1 MDNNND
7 LSNVEFELDE
17 SEKQIPQETPTQ
29 AQDVPIVDFFN
40 SAGNTKLDS
49 DEETTDTDNK
59 EEPNKEKPK
68 GKIVLGKLISGKSAV
83 TLVNIFIPS
92 FIVFALN
99 RFGYDAQKSQLKLSS
114 EEKDILTPVVQDCLD
129 YVEINFDNPFY
140 ALAFVATMIYG
151 SKVFDI
157 VPDLKKVK
165 NDLTEDIE
173 EIPTSIKR
181 NDSDGIVDLND
192 YIKPEQ
198 PTNRQYTEVRKK
210 LESTTIRK
218 EKNRIIIEAMETE
231 APKDLIEAYKI
242 YNGIF
247 PERNENYFR
256 KWHSDNI
263 EIFPDSLKFNDES
276 LL

>member
-1 MDNNND
+1 MDNQND
-7 LSNVEFELDE
+7 LENVDFELE
-17 SEKQIPQETPTQ
+17 QEVQHTEAPKPIKETP
-29 AQDVPIVDFFN
+29 VIDFFN

-49 DEETTDTDNK
+49 EEATDTDIK
-59 EEPNKEKPK
+59 ETPDPTKPK

-83 TLVNIFIPS
+83 SLVNIFIPS

-114 EEKDILTPVVQDCLD
+114 EEKDILNPVVQDCLD
-129 YVEINFDNPFY
+129 YIEVNFDNPFY
-140 ALAFVATMIYG
+140 ALAFVASMIYG
-151 SKVFDI
+151 SKIFDI

-165 NDLTEDIE
+165 MNITEDAE
-173 EIPTSIKR
+173 EIEDNEEAEVINI
-181 NDSDGIVDLND
+181 NDHKKEPVI
-192 YIKPEQ
+192 
-198 PTNRQYTEVRKK
+198 NRQYSEVRKK

-231 APKDLIEAYKI
+231 APKDLIDAYKI

-263 EIFPDSLKFNDES
+263 EIFPDALKFNDES
-276 LL
+276 II